1 VDERENEAE
10 ARRMDDGKKEERVR
24 DLEKGEVRSNDVVDD
39 DDDVENVAHGHDHEE
54 FNLSRFRRLNP
65 TNPLRIVIN
74 SSTRVAKPSPPTQSQ
89 RSHTHTRSIPTPQP
103 IPAPIQTPQPP
114 SSPPSPPQERVC
126 FFFFLFSFV
135 FIQVSCSY

>member
-54 FNLSRFRRLNP
+54 FNLSRFHRLNP

-114 SSPPSPPQERVC
+114 SPPQERVC
-126 FFFFLFSFV
+126 FFFFFFLFCFV
-135 FIQVSCSY
+135 FIEVSCSY